1 MDVSESEYNAYYSLD
16 SQRDFEDFCEAD
28 IRQTM
33 EPSRSGSSTRYGT
46 ASSVEAQWM
55 VESSS
60 ASINWLAGSSY
71 IKFHIKITCIMTT
84 FGSLYFVT
92 FPNRSIII

>member
-1 MDVSESEYNAYYSLD
+1 MDVSQSEYNAYYSLD

-33 EPSRSGSSTRYGT
+33 EPSWSGSSTRYRY
-46 ASSVEAQWM
+46 SVVSRSAM
-55 VESSS
+55 NESSS

-71 IKFHIKITCIMTT
+71 IKFRVKIT
-84 FGSLYFVT
+84 FGSLYFV
-92 FPNRSIII
+92 FPNRSIIV

>member
-33 EPSRSGSSTRYGT
+33 EPSRSGSSTRYRYRY
-46 ASSVEAQWM
+46 SV
-55 VESSS
+55 VSRTRS
-60 ASINWLAGSSY
+60 AMNRRRRQSTDLQVP
-71 IKFHIKITCIMTT
+71 
-84 FGSLYFVT
+84 VT
-92 FPNRSIII
+92 